1 MNLSD
6 FHIDLSLIFQKK
18 GKKKK
23 DESEEGE
30 ISSNDER
37 EEEFDDG
44 LDEDPQRHQSMFDKR
59 VGIVCQHRQSHKVSF
74 FRLHSDFHW
83 SHRWQEDL
91 CSS

>member
-1 MNLSD
+1 VLNL
-6 FHIDLSLIFQKK
+6 FYFFQKK

-44 LDEDPQRHQSMFDKR
+44 LDEDLIGKQIFLFKISTVLSKF
-59 VGIVCQHRQSHKVSF
+59 
-74 FRLHSDFHW
+74 L
-83 SHRWQEDL
+83 
-91 CSS
+91 